1 MPILTDTPKQLFDLY
16 SLLTPE
22 NKGLFLRMI
31 GGISPAEHTF
41 LFMSGQ
47 TVLEQYRFNEMIF
60 RETTHKFFPVIIQH
74 AAKLVKEMPSASVE
88 ELAEALFEQAGQAT
102 DQYNRDISE
111 VERARLKE
119 QRDRKVDDERLER
132 GRIILEANRN
142 GISWKNMPAHILN
155 AHPDWLPEFQ
165 GKSPSKEERKQL
177 SERLRKWARDAK
189 NT

>member
-1 MPILTDTPKQLFDLY
+1 MPILTDSPKQLFDLY

-88 ELAEALFEQAGQAT
+88 ELAEALFEQAGHAT
-102 DQYNRDISE
+102 FRKSNGQGSKSSVI
-111 VERARLKE
+111 ERWTMKGLSAAGLFLRRIGME
-119 QRDRKVDDERLER
+119 SV
-132 GRIILEANRN
+132 GRICR
-142 GISWKNMPAHILN
+142 HT
-155 AHPDWLPEFQ
+155 F
-165 GKSPSKEERKQL
+165 
-177 SERLRKWARDAK
+177 
-189 NT
+189 